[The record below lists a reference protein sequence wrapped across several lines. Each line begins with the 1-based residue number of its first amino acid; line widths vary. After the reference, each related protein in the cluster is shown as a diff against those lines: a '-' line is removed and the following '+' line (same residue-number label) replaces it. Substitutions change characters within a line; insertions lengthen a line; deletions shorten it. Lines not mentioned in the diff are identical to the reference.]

1 MVALYAVLLIFFLR
15 TYGGFKIGYLKRGN
29 LIRSQVL
36 SLLFVNTIT
45 YIQISLL
52 DKKFHDMRMILTMSA
67 VQVVAVILWAYIFQ
81 WLYQKMFPPKRLL
94 LIYGDRPAFHLM
106 EKINSRED
114 KYYLS
119 GAIHIN
125 CGNDK

>member
-94 LIYGDRPAFHLM
+94 
-106 EKINSRED
+106 
-114 KYYLS
+114 
-119 GAIHIN
+119 
-125 CGNDK
+125 

>member
-1 MVALYAVLLIFFLR
+1 MKKYEQYKRVIKFSFSFIIVFLEILIYWYVWIGYYNKIIEFPFWRRGNWLMVALYATLLIFFLR

-52 DKKFHDMRMILTMSA
+52 DKKFHDM
-67 VQVVAVILWAYIFQ
+67 
-81 WLYQKMFPPKRLL
+81 
-94 LIYGDRPAFHLM
+94 
-106 EKINSRED
+106 
-114 KYYLS
+114 
-119 GAIHIN
+119 
-125 CGNDK
+125 

>member
-67 VQVVAVILWAYIFQ
+67 VQVVAVILWDTSFNGSIKKCS
-81 WLYQKMFPPKRLL
+81 LQKG
-94 LIYGDRPAFHLM
+94 Y
-106 EKINSRED
+106 
-114 KYYLS
+114 
-119 GAIHIN
+119 
-125 CGNDK
+125 C